1 MTVVIGALYLKF
13 SVNMYALLSDS
24 EDKKEPVV
32 EESKDDVKAD
42 IEETEGEDQGPESEE
57 SELVRKLRQELQDK
71 EEEYT
76 GKIQELQG
84 KAK

>member
-1 MTVVIGALYLKF
+1 M
-13 SVNMYALLSDS
+13 
-24 EDKKEPVV
+24 ED
-32 EESKDDVKAD
+32 SKDDVKAD
-42 IEETEGEDQGPESEE
+42 REETEGEDQGPESEE